1 MILYTLIL
9 TLPFLMLYLPP
20 PSAPTLPLATLP
32 PFPRATLKPL
42 PTLPRPTVKPLPRL
56 TVSPP
61 RPVGMPCGGWL
72 FDPATGAER
81 TALRALETRPGL
93 TFGLPLPRC
102 DRRASALS
110 AVPYKPQPKP
120 ATLPLPRC
128 PRTGRFLPRKDK

>member
-1 MILYTLIL
+1 MLFYTLIL
-9 TLPFLMLYLPP
+9 ILPFLMLYAPP
-20 PSAPTLPLATLP
+20 PPAPTLPLATLP

-42 PTLPRPTVKPLPRL
+42 ATVKPRPLA
-56 TVSPP
+56 TVQPP
-61 RPVGMPCGGWL
+61 RPVGMPARGWL
-72 FDPATGAER
+72 FDPATGLER
-81 TALRALETRPGL
+81 TALRALDHRPGL

>member
-1 MILYTLIL
+1 
-9 TLPFLMLYLPP
+9 
-20 PSAPTLPLATLP
+20 
-32 PFPRATLKPL
+32 
-42 PTLPRPTVKPLPRL
+42 
-56 TVSPP
+56 
-61 RPVGMPCGGWL
+61 VGMPRGGWL